1 MPVHFWSY
9 NFPETPCFGFAS
21 KPAGLVQSTN
31 GLERMWR
38 TMKDMKKMS
47 SSLTSNDINDL
58 FKTIELMESTIF
70 GDKVFSTPPKED
82 VLWYDMITNLNA
94 KD

>member
-1 MPVHFWSY
+1 
-9 NFPETPCFGFAS
+9 
-21 KPAGLVQSTN
+21 
-31 GLERMWR
+31 
-38 TMKDMKKMS
+38 MKDMKKMS